1 MSSAFVY
8 RIPRHRRVLVADE
21 HNDGANQQLA
31 STSVASGSR
40 KRRLNTNDIDFLNT
54 DALPAVSHFAVPSS
68 DLLKCIH
75 HFASNYYEERG
86 QLYNDSRT
94 YRKQKTARR
103 RAKKARL
110 ENPDAH
116 VDDSEEQED
125 AASKPAANTTRRR
138 DMYKTM
144 DGSALLAVGMLLQEH
159 IARTLVTRKPADWKE
174 GDAEAQGEA
183 EEDYSDD
190 GGQAESNVDDD
201 ETDSDSDPE
210 R

>member
-21 HNDGANQQLA
+21 HNEGANQQQA

-125 AASKPAANTTRRR
+125 ESPKQAANTTRRR

-159 IARTLVTRKPADWKE
+159 IARTLATRKATDWKE
-174 GDAEAQGEA
+174 GEEEAD
-183 EEDYSDD
+183 EDYSDD
-190 GGQAESNVDDD
+190 GGQAESDVDDD
-201 ETDSDSDPE
+201 ETDSDADPE
-210 R
+210 K